1 MSGYS
6 NRIEG
11 VNEYVSNYEE
21 KYKDDFEVK
30 ADKTYKD
37 KLATFNAAY
46 GGIETDKINEV
57 FQKKNMNEQI
67 PLFMGMGAS
76 ALESSL
82 GKRTVREVGSDV
94 SSAAS
99 RVGESAVA
107 AGENLVSRATTLG
120 ESIGTSARAVGESIG
135 TSARAA
141 VGRVSSSIPETA
153 SGFGMVDRAYMEP
166 LRGMTTP
173 AGEGASRLVTTDAA
187 GVRSGNLVE
196 ADARGMSGMNMSDLA
211 AADAATDAGTLGAR
225 VGAKIG
231 EKASAFADMS
241 LGTVASAGAAGL
253 GAGFEGYEAGESITG
268 SKYGGIAIGGLEAL
282 GSVIAPEIAVPL
294 MIGDV
299 IAEGFSSLFHHHS
312 KIPPAPKMPN
322 LTPKIPAPSTALSR
336 GDIAVPVYDP
346 SN

>member
-1 MSGYS
+1 MSGYA

-30 ADKTYKD
+30 ADKKYKD
-37 KLATFNAAY
+37 KLATFNAAF

-76 ALESSL
+76 ALETSL

-94 SSAAS
+94 AS
-99 RVGESAVA
+99 VANRVGESAVA

-120 ESIGTSARAVGESIG
+120 ESIGTSARAAVERVG
-135 TSARAA
+135 
-141 VGRVSSSIPETA
+141 SSIPESSIPERAT
-153 SGFGMVDRAYMEP
+153 GFGMVDRAYMEP
-166 LRGMTTP
+166 IEGITTP

-196 ADARGMSGMNMSDLA
+196 ADARGMSGMNTGDLA

-241 LGTVASAGAAGL
+241 LGKVASAGAAGL
-253 GAGFEGYEAGESITG
+253 GAGFEGYEAGKDITG
-268 SKYGGIAIGGLEAL
+268 SWVGGATIGGLEAI

-312 KIPPAPKMPN
+312 KMPPAPKMPN
-322 LTPKIPAPSTALSR
+322 LNPKIPPPSTALSR